1 MKGTTLLL
9 LSICFILLNAC
20 GVKDKKNA
28 KGNWAQSERK
38 EFMRNCISSAKKTY
52 EERGQ
57 QPDSA
62 VITCMCQFSGEMIE
76 EQYAYKDA
84 DKIAPNDIKIIME
97 GAAQKCLAK

>member
-1 MKGTTLLL
+1 MKRATLLL
-9 LSICFILLNAC
+9 PVCLVLLNAC
-20 GVKDKKNA
+20 GTRDKKSE

-62 VITCMCQFSGEMIE
+62 VITCMCKFSGEMIE

-84 DKIAPNDIKIIME
+84 DKIAPDGIKVIME
-97 GAAQKCLAK
+97 GAAKKCLVK